1 MLPRVGFIATRIRP
15 ENLLLTRLTQ
25 SCTLPGFAH
34 ASQRPLLWS
43 PAAPD
48 PAFPSFSPPQAPR
61 WLPVTVKCGLP
72 KRPLP
77 LGARQPLAVLVCFAP
92 VQRAGGGCL
101 PSTLPMK
108 TGPFANTAAGH
119 CPFVAPNG
127 TPEISRRHPAFL
139 PANCVEGL
147 ETALL

>member
-1 MLPRVGFIATRIRP
+1 MVTGRSG
-15 ENLLLTRLTQ
+15 
-25 SCTLPGFAH
+25 
-34 ASQRPLLWS
+34 
-43 PAAPD
+43 
-48 PAFPSFSPPQAPR
+48 PSFPQLLVTSGPSLAPGHGKVR
-61 WLPVTVKCGLP
+61 AAQA
-72 KRPLP
+72 PLP
-77 LGARQPLAVLVCFAP
+77 LGARQPLAVLICFAP